1 VRDTRGQWK
10 GNGGHNAEI
19 LGIRDFTGRGY
30 EDRSISIFVW
40 RLGSVGDRP
49 GFGVH

>member
-1 VRDTRGQWK
+1 MLRFWESEISR
-10 GNGGHNAEI
+10 AEV
-19 LGIRDFTGRGY
+19 